1 MSESKTQY
9 STLYMF
15 TGIIENLGTVT
26 GRDEKSLSISAP
38 KNILSKLKLGS
49 SISVNGACLT
59 VVKKNT
65 KGFVADVMPETWKCT
80 SLCGLHGGCLVNLEP
95 PLRLSDGLDGHI
107 VQGHVDGMA
116 ELISIKE
123 DSGSHVLT
131 FIAGKDILEYLVN
144 KGSVTLNGVSLTLS
158 GVTKKGFSV
167 SIIPHTWKTTML
179 YRLGRGDQVNVEV
192 DILAKYVKKFH
203 DKK

>member
-1 MSESKTQY
+1 
-9 STLYMF
+9 MF
-15 TGIIENLGTVT
+15 TGIIKQT
-26 GRDEKSLSISAP
+26 GEVQKRDNTSLSISAP

-65 KGFVADVMPETWKCT
+65 KGFTADVMPETWKCT
-80 SLCGLHGGCLVNLEP
+80 SLCGLHGGCLVNLEL

-116 ELISIKE
+116 ELVSIKE

-131 FIAGKDILEYLVN
+131 FKAGKDIMEYLVS
-144 KGSVTLNGVSLTLS
+144 KGSVTLNGVSLTITNVS
-158 GVTKKGFSV
+158 KNSFSV

-179 YRLGRGDQVNVEV
+179 YRLGKGDKVNVEV
-192 DILAKYVKKFH
+192 DILSKYIKSFLNK
-203 DKK
+203 